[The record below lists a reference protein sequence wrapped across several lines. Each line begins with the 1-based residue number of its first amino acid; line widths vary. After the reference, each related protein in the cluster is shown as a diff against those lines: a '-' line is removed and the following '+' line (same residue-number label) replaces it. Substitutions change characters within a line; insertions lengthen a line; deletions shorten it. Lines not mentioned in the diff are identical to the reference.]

1 MKIEKEA
8 DVLNR
13 EYKRLVKTA
22 ERQIETPLNQI
33 FERQYQII
41 KELEECTGVQITLRT
56 REDILKDIGDKK

>member
-56 REDILKDIGDKK
+56 REDILKDIGDKR